1 MTINLSSPFVIISA
15 ARPDKTAA
23 ELDRDGEQ
31 LANIARSN
39 GYTVTPCVGVF
50 AGETEPSF
58 LISGKGNANAHPLA
72 ELGAMLCGVYNQDC
86 FLVYDGI
93 HGWLVNRTGD
103 CVEYLPK
110 VSSKIDS
117 PLQPHTRFV
126 DGTVLAFS

>member
-15 ARPDKTAA
+15 SRPDKTAA

-39 GYTVTPCVGVF
+39 GYTVTPCMGVF

-72 ELGAMLCGVYNQDC
+72 ELGAMLCGAYNQDC
-86 FLVYDGI
+86 FLVYDGNC
-93 HGWLVNRTGD
+93 GFLVNRHGYVAEALT
-103 CVEYLPK
+103 K
-110 VSSKIDS
+110 ISSKVDS